1 MAKSQKPKDPDAV
14 NERYRITIP
23 EADDVARRWAATQ
36 SNLSLSLR
44 ILIRKCVLDLGGYE
58 DVAMRELNMPI
69 KRGPGRPRKDAAK
82 LLFGQAVPVPPR
94 PPSLLSG
101 PVVQPTQA
109 PAPEPPRRRSHPRPR
124 PRRGPSTTS
133 CAREARMG
141 TVDSSPRLRQGFWR
155 WVPIIK
161 KKQDRSAKIWQ

>member
-1 MAKSQKPKDPDAV
+1 MGEVKNVAKSQKPKDPDAV

-82 LLFGQAVPVPPR
+82 LLSGQAVPVPPR

-109 PAPEPPRRRSHPRPR
+109 PAPEPPTAAQPP
-124 PRRGPSTTS
+124 
-133 CAREARMG
+133 
-141 TVDSSPRLRQGFWR
+141 SSPPTKGTIDDIMRTGSANGHRGFQS
-155 WVPIIK
+155 PLAAGILEMGS
-161 KKQDRSAKIWQ
+161 DN